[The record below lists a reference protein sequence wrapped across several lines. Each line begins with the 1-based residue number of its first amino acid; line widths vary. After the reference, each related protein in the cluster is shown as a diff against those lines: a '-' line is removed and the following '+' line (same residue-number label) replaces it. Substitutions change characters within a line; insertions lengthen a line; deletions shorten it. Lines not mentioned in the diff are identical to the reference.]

1 MIICALMAK
10 LDEVILSP
18 ESIKRSEQFQDSALG
33 RSPLGR
39 VAISF
44 FTGSSYRGYIQAD
57 WTSGIDE
64 VVRDDPTG
72 HVAEAPGDPDAHGWP
87 RLWKHAVLIG
97 TTADA
102 MSEAKAEIQ
111 GRYGE
116 DDTLTPAAMYIASG
130 VTHIGVHPDG
140 QSLLHEIDRG
150 EHKGLLVVG
159 FRLGPG
165 DFQGTA
171 GWFNPVRGVFQG
183 VWNPETLE
191 PKYQL
196 AQLAIA
202 ATTYHGITVV

>member
-1 MIICALMAK
+1 MAR

-18 ESIKRSEQFQDSALG
+18 ESIRRSERFQDSALG

-44 FTGSSYRGYIQAD
+44 FTGSSYPGYVQAD

-64 VVRDDPTG
+64 TVRDDPTS

-87 RLWKHAVLIG
+87 RLWKHAALVG

-102 MSEAKAEIQ
+102 MDEAKAEIQ
-111 GRYGE
+111 GRYGG
-116 DDTLTPAAMYIASG
+116 DDTLAPAVMYIAG
-130 VTHIGVHPDG
+130 GATHVGVHPDK
-140 QSLLHEIDRG
+140 QSLLHEIDSD
-150 EHKGLLVVG
+150 EHEGLLVVG

-171 GWFNPVRGVFQG
+171 GWFDPARGIFQG
-183 VWNPETLE
+183 VRNPEILE

-202 ATTYHGITVV
+202 ATAYYGVTVV